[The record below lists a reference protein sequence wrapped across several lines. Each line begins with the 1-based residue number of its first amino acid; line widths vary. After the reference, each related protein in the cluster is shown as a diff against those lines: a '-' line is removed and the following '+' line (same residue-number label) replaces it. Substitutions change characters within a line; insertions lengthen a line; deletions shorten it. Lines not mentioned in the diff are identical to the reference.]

1 MRRGRGALAG
11 AMLALLCAASGRV
24 TARTPDAA
32 ALGFSTERLQ
42 RLDKAL
48 QAQIDSGIYAGIC
61 LLILRHGETA
71 WDTCHGYQ
79 SLATREPLRHDA
91 IYRIASM
98 TKPITGTALMILFE
112 DGKWQLDDPV
122 AKFAPE
128 FAGLQVATPEGLA
141 PLSHPITMRELLTS
155 TAGFAAGHPVG
166 SVNREVDR
174 KYAAAKLEGGTL
186 AEMAVR
192 LSGLPLE
199 SQPGT
204 HFRYGIQHDI
214 QGYLVERISGV
225 SFDRFL
231 DEHLF
236 RPLRMVDTGFGV
248 SPEKRGRLV
257 PLYRY
262 DPNGEL
268 VLAPVQG
275 TRLAAGAGEMPRY
288 FSGAGG
294 LYSTMIDYARFV
306 QMLANRGELDGVRVF
321 APSTVDLM
329 MSDMLPP
336 GVRLTFLQPIEGVG
350 YGANLGIVLDPARA
364 SFNSGGM
371 GKGTVFWT
379 GAHGTWFWI
388 DPLNDMAVIG
398 MVQQEGAAAAHM
410 GMPVQ
415 APDLRAQARSLI
427 YAALVDPMR

>member
-1 MRRGRGALAG
+1 
-11 AMLALLCAASGRV
+11 MLAVACAASGRV
-24 TARTPDAA
+24 TARPPDSA
-32 ALGFSTERLQ
+32 ALGFSAERLQ
-42 RLDKAL
+42 RLDGAM
-48 QAQIDSGIYAGIC
+48 QAQIDSGAYAGIC
-61 LLILRHGETA
+61 LLILRHGATA
-71 WDTCHGYQ
+71 RDTCYGYQ
-79 SLATREPLRHDA
+79 SLATREPLRRDA

-128 FAGLQVATPEGLA
+128 FAGLQVATADGLA

-166 SVNREVDR
+166 SVNLEVDR
-174 KYAAAKLEGGTL
+174 KYAAAKLEAGTL
-186 AEMAVR
+186 AEMAAR
-192 LSGLPLE
+192 LAGLPLE

-214 QGYLVERISGV
+214 QGYLVERISGQ

-231 DEHLF
+231 VERLF
-236 RPLRMVDTGFGV
+236 RPLGMADTGFGV
-248 SPEKRGRLV
+248 APEKRARLV
-257 PLYRY
+257 PLYTY
-262 DPNGEL
+262 DAQGKL
-268 VLAPVQG
+268 VQAAVQG
-275 TRLAAGAGEMPRY
+275 TRFAPEPGEMPRY
-288 FSGAGG
+288 LSGAGG
-294 LYSTMIDYARFV
+294 LYSSMADYARFV
-306 QMLANRGELDGVRVF
+306 RMLARHGELDGVRILS
-321 APSTVDLM
+321 PGTVDLM
-329 MSDMLPP
+329 MSDMLPA

-350 YGANLGIVLDPARA
+350 YGADLGIVLDPARA

-388 DPLNDMAVIG
+388 DPVNDMEVIG
-398 MVQQEGAAAAHM
+398 MIQQEGAAAAHM
-410 GMPVQ
+410 GMPAK

-427 YAALVDPMR
+427 YAALVDPKR